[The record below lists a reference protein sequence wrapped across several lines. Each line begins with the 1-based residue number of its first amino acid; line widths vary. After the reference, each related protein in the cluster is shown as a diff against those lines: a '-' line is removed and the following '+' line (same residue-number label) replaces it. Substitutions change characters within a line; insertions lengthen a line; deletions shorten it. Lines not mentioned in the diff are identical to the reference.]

1 MDVTSRRLSIGATI
15 PVRHLNMTTGQTS
28 RGPFRRP
35 TDAGIGDGTTHLAL
49 LAPLVALAALIALI
63 AGCARGATTLPAA
76 APAVA
81 SVATSGSAGAHLPV
95 PAQLQFTAKTLDGRI
110 FSGEGLSGKPAVLW
124 FWAPWCPVCQREAAT
139 VGKVGA
145 AYPTVTFVG
154 VAAQDQ
160 VPAMRDFVDR
170 YQLTSMPQLADTD
183 AAVWAKFG
191 VTAQPAF
198 AFVSANGTIDVVEG
212 PLTEPELTKRV
223 SMLADL

>member
-1 MDVTSRRLSIGATI
+1 M
-15 PVRHLNMTTGQTS
+15 
-28 RGPFRRP
+28 
-35 TDAGIGDGTTHLAL
+35 
-49 LAPLVALAALIALI
+49 LAPLASLAGLAAVIALI

-81 SVATSGSAGAHLPV
+81 SVAPSGSAGAHLPV
-95 PAQLQFTAKTLDGRI
+95 PAQLRFTAKTLDGRI
-110 FSGEGLSGKPAVLW
+110 LSGESLSGKPAVLW
-124 FWAPWCPVCQREAAT
+124 FWAPWCPVCQREAPT
-139 VGKVGA
+139 VGKVA
-145 AYPTVTFVG
+145 VAHPAVTFIG

-160 VPAMRDFVDR
+160 VPAMQNFVDR
-170 YQLTSMPQLADTD
+170 YQLSSMPQVADTD

-223 SMLADL
+223 TGLADL